1 MKKYILMILF
11 SSFVGIFSNPEIL
24 SASNSVKTFDLDANK
39 IVQTV
44 IPEVPEVAEEVY
56 SAPTYAPVYE
66 PAYEPRI
73 FTVGVTVYKND
84 IEVNPNYSDIYQTGK
99 LIYAHNTSGLLRG
112 LYELYAGDTF
122 SINGVTYNVS
132 ERVVYEKTDAYSLNG
147 SRAVMK
153 NLKNSAYGHDFALMT
168 CYGTS
173 LGNGDA
179 THRLVI
185 FADKA

>member
-1 MKKYILMILF
+1 MKKYILMMLF
-11 SSFVGIFSNPEIL
+11 SSFVGIFANPEIL
-24 SASNSVKTFDLDANK
+24 SASNSVKTLDLDSSK

-44 IPEVPEVAEEVY
+44 IPEVPKVAEEVY
-56 SAPTYAPVYE
+56 VASEPVYE
-66 PAYEPRI
+66 PVYEPRI
-73 FTVGVTVYKND
+73 FSVGVTVDKND
-84 IEVNPNYSDIYQTGK
+84 IEVNPSYSDIYQTGK
-99 LIYAHNTSGLLRG
+99 LIYAHNTSNLLRG
-112 LYELYAGDTF
+112 LYDLYSNDTF
-122 SINGVTYNVS
+122 IINGVTYRVS
-132 ERVVYEKTDAYSLNG
+132 DRVVYDKTDAYSLNG

-179 THRLVI
+179 TQRLVI

>member
-1 MKKYILMILF
+1 MKKYILMMLF
-11 SSFVGIFSNPEIL
+11 SSFVGIFANPEIL

-44 IPEVPEVAEEVY
+44 IPEVPEVAEEVH
-56 SAPTYAPVYE
+56 SGLAYAPVYE
-66 PAYEPRI
+66 PRI
-73 FTVGVTVYKND
+73 FAVGVTVYKND

-112 LYELYAGDTF
+112 LYDLYNGDTF
-122 SINGVTYNVS
+122 TINGVTYNVS

>member
-24 SASNSVKTFDLDANK
+24 SASNSVKTFDLDASK

-44 IPEVPEVAEEVY
+44 IPEVPEVAEEV
-56 SAPTYAPVYE
+56 SAYYEPSYEPVYV
-66 PAYEPRI
+66 PRV
-73 FTVGVTVYKND
+73 FSVNVTVYKND

-122 SINGVTYNVS
+122 TINGVTYNVS

>member
-1 MKKYILMILF
+1 MKKYILMMLF

-56 SAPTYAPVYE
+56 SEPTYAPAYAPVYE
-66 PAYEPRI
+66 PRI
-73 FTVGVTVYKND
+73 FAVGVTVYKND

-112 LYELYAGDTF
+112 LYDLQCF
-122 SINGVTYNVS
+122 
-132 ERVVYEKTDAYSLNG
+132 
-147 SRAVMK
+147 
-153 NLKNSAYGHDFALMT
+153 
-168 CYGTS
+168 
-173 LGNGDA
+173 
-179 THRLVI
+179 
-185 FADKA
+185 

>member
-56 SAPTYAPVYE
+56 SGPTYAPAYAPVYE
-66 PAYEPRI
+66 PRI
-73 FTVGVTVYKND
+73 FAVGVTVYKND

-112 LYELYAGDTF
+112 LYELYNGDTF

>member
-1 MKKYILMILF
+1 MR
-11 SSFVGIFSNPEIL
+11 
-24 SASNSVKTFDLDANK
+24 T
-39 IVQTV
+39 
-44 IPEVPEVAEEVY
+44 IPLVC
-56 SAPTYAPVYE
+56 
-66 PAYEPRI
+66 
-73 FTVGVTVYKND
+73 
-84 IEVNPNYSDIYQTGK
+84 
-99 LIYAHNTSGLLRG
+99 
-112 LYELYAGDTF
+112 YAGF
-122 SINGVTYNVS
+122 MTYNVS